1 MSQPNS
7 RRFSID
13 KAVFFPAL
21 ILLFGAIL
29 MVLTIPE
36 KGSNPFAGLQA
47 LIVDTA
53 SWFYVLIVTLIA
65 VIVVY
70 LALSRYGDIKLG
82 PDHAEPAY
90 SYISWFAMLF
100 SAGIGIGMMFY
111 GIAEPVMHFLAPP
124 TGPGGTPAA
133 ATEAI
138 QISYFHWGFNAW
150 AIYAIVALIL
160 GYFAYRHELPLT
172 LRSAFYPL
180 IGERIHGPIGASV
193 DVFAVICTTCGISVS
208 LGLGVLQINT
218 GFNYLF
224 GLPIDVWV
232 QVGLIFATM
241 ALATVSVI
249 LGLDTGIKRLSEI
262 NIVLAIL
269 LLLLILLTGPTALL
283 LAGTLQN
290 FGAYVAGLIPR
301 TLDMYV

>member
-1 MSQPNS
+1 MTQQTP
-7 RRFSID
+7 RRFTID

-21 ILLFGAIL
+21 ILLFGAIV
-29 MVLTIPE
+29 MVLTLPE

-47 LIVDTA
+47 VIVDTA

-70 LALSRYGDIKLG
+70 LALSRFGDIKLG

-90 SYISWFAMLF
+90 SYMSWFAMLF

-124 TGPGGTPAA
+124 NGPGGTPAA

-160 GYFAYRHELPLT
+160 AYFAYRHELPLT

-180 IGERIHGPIGASV
+180 IGERIYGPIGASV

-208 LGLGVLQINT
+208 LGLGVLQIN
-218 GFNYLF
+218 LS
-224 GLPIDVWV
+224 
-232 QVGLIFATM
+232 LIH
-241 ALATVSVI
+241 I
-249 LGLDTGIKRLSEI
+249 
-262 NIVLAIL
+262 
-269 LLLLILLTGPTALL
+269 
-283 LAGTLQN
+283 
-290 FGAYVAGLIPR
+290 
-301 TLDMYV
+301 

>member
-1 MSQPNS
+1 MSQLNP
-7 RRFSID
+7 RRFSIA

-160 GYFAYRHELPLT
+160 AYFAAPDIALSFLPVNWRAHSWTDWCIGGRVRSHLHDLRHL
-172 LRSAFYPL
+172 
-180 IGERIHGPIGASV
+180 GEPRPR
-193 DVFAVICTTCGISVS
+193 
-208 LGLGVLQINT
+208 GVANQHR
-218 GFNYLF
+218 
-224 GLPIDVWV
+224 V
-232 QVGLIFATM
+232 
-241 ALATVSVI
+241 
-249 LGLDTGIKRLSEI
+249 
-262 NIVLAIL
+262 
-269 LLLLILLTGPTALL
+269 
-283 LAGTLQN
+283 
-290 FGAYVAGLIPR
+290 
-301 TLDMYV
+301 